1 MHAGLRRLVADLN
14 RLYRAHPALHQFDC
28 DPRGFEWIDAR
39 DAEQSVLVYMRRG
52 DGDSHPVAVV
62 CNLSPVVR
70 SDYRIGVPVR
80 GAWREVLNSDAVIYG
95 GSGVGSGGS
104 VNAEDVTWHGR
115 PASLRLTLPPLGV
128 VVLTPSE

>member
-1 MHAGLRRLVADLN
+1 
-14 RLYRAHPALHQFDC
+14 
-28 DPRGFEWIDAR
+28 
-39 DAEQSVLVYMRRG
+39 MRRG

-80 GAWREVLNSDAVIYG
+80 GAWREVLTRDAEIYG
-95 GSGVGSGGS
+95 GSDVGSGGS